1 MYFSSKDKS
10 FLLFIGAALVV
21 LWIAISAFSIVFD
34 KVSFKFSSLHKIT
47 QSQEKWFNINEKITI
62 DDLKDRVI
70 LLHFWDRACISCLES
85 LPTIK
90 KLEERFGNKLT
101 VIGIYAAKFEGG
113 KSENEIRSAI
123 IKYDINH
130 GVINDSALKLSTEFA
145 VKASPTFVLIKPNG
159 RQYKKYEGISSLDKM
174 ENDVKKLV
182 KKYRFDINRKPLP
195 ILPEKFS
202 KIANVLSF
210 PGKLEYSGNLLY
222 NSRSVAAIFI
232 ANSGQNNIV
241 ASSLLGSILLKIGSG
256 REGFLDGDFFTSEF
270 RNPQSILFDD
280 QKLYIADTGN
290 HAIRVADFKT
300 NKVST
305 LIGNGKK
312 GGVVKAE
319 IAAKGF
325 NLASPTDIEFFPDKK
340 HIIISNAGA
349 NQILSYDLENQKIK
363 LLAGNGEGKNKDGIY
378 LNNSLNQTAD
388 MVVAKDK
395 IYFVD
400 ALSSNLRSLD
410 KSGVVK
416 TLIDKGLQN
425 PVGLTSDG
433 DALYI
438 ADSFNNRI
446 AKYNISSQ
454 TISNFAGSQ
463 VDGALVGKKTEF
475 SSPEAILKINN
486 YFYISDANNNRVV
499 LLNAKNL
506 SSEILDVIPP
516 LKLPR
521 EGFLEYLP
529 NLQKS
534 ADVNVKAGEAIT
546 LKIELNEGWR
556 VNEEAPSFINLLKMK
571 SDEKADLIASFDWHF
586 VRQKEIKLPKLESGQ
601 DYILQGSIYYCED
614 KKNSLCYVKSYEQ
627 KIVAVSDVK
636 DVEIMVKLGY

>member
-21 LWIAISAFSIVFD
+21 LWIAISAFSFVFD
-34 KVSFKFSSLHKIT
+34 KVSFRFSSLHKIA
-47 QSQEKWFNINEKITI
+47 QSQEKWFNVNEKIGI
-62 DDLKDRVI
+62 EDLKGRVI
-70 LLHFWDRACISCLES
+70 LLHFWDRACISCIEA

-113 KSENEIRSAI
+113 KSDDEIRSAV

-130 GVINDSALKLSTEFA
+130 AVIKDSALKLSTEFA
-145 VKASPTFVLIKPNG
+145 VKGSPTFVIIKPNG
-159 RQYKKYEGISSLDKM
+159 RKYEKYEGISALEKM

-182 KKYRFDINRKPLP
+182 KKHRFDVNRKPLP

-210 PGKLEYSGNLLY
+210 PSKLEYSGNLVL
-222 NSRSVAAIFI
+222 NSRNISAIFI

-241 ASSLLGSILLKIGSG
+241 TSSLLGTILLKIGSG
-256 REGFLDGDFFTSEF
+256 REGFVDGDFFTAEF
-270 RNPQSILFDD
+270 RNPQSVLFDD

-290 HAIRVADFKT
+290 HAIRVADFRT

-305 LIGNGKK
+305 LIGSGRK

-319 IAAKGF
+319 IAAKNF
-325 NLASPTDIEFFPDKK
+325 NLASPTDLEFFADKK
-340 HIIISNAGA
+340 QIIISNAGT
-349 NQILSYDLENQKIK
+349 NQILSYDISNQKIK
-363 LLAGNGEGKNKDGIY
+363 ALAGNGESKNKDGIFP
-378 LNNSLNQTAD
+378 NNSLTQTAD
-388 MVVAKDK
+388 MVVVKDK

-400 ALSSNLRSLD
+400 ALSSTLRSLD
-410 KSGVVK
+410 KSGNVK
-416 TLIDKGLQN
+416 TLVENGLQN
-425 PVGLTSDG
+425 PVGLTGEG
-433 DALYI
+433 DAIYI

-446 AKYNISSQ
+446 AKYSISAQ
-454 TISNFAGSQ
+454 KLSNFAGSKAG
-463 VDGALVGKKTEF
+463 DLVGKKTEF
-475 SSPEAILKINN
+475 NSPEAILKINN
-486 YFYISDANNNRVV
+486 YFYISDANNNRIV
-499 LLNAKNL
+499 LMNAKNL

-534 ADVNVKAGEAIT
+534 ADVNVKSGEIIT
-546 LKIELNEGWR
+546 LRIEMNEGWR
-556 VNEEAPSFINLLKMK
+556 INEEAPSFINLLKMQN
-571 SDEKADLIASFDWHF
+571 SEKADLIASFDWHF
-586 VRQKEIKLPKLESGQ
+586 VRQREIKLPKLESGE

-627 KIVAVSDVK
+627 KIIAVSDVK
-636 DVEIMVKLGY
+636 DVEVVVKLGY

>member
-34 KVSFKFSSLHKIT
+34 KISFKFSSLHKIT

-62 DDLKDRVI
+62 DDLKGRVI

-101 VIGIYAAKFEGG
+101 VIGVYAAKFEGG
-113 KSENEIRSAI
+113 KNEDEIRSAI

-130 GVINDSALKLSTEFA
+130 PVINDSASKLSTEFDA
-145 VKASPTFVLIKPNG
+145 KASPTFVLIKPNG
-159 RQYKKYEGISSLDKM
+159 RKYKKYEGIGGLEKM
-174 ENDVKKLV
+174 EEGVKKLV
-182 KKYRFDINRKPLP
+182 KKYRFDVNRKPLP

-210 PGKLEYSGNLLY
+210 PGKLEYSGNLNL
-222 NSRSVAAIFI
+222 NSRNVSAIFI
-232 ANSGQNNIV
+232 ANSGQNNVI
-241 ASSLLGSILLKIGSG
+241 ASSLLGTILVKIGSG
-256 REGFLDGDFFTSEF
+256 REGFSDGDFFNAEF

-280 QKLYIADTGN
+280 QKLYISDTGN
-290 HAIRVADFKT
+290 HAIRIADFRT

-305 LIGNGKK
+305 LIGSGKK
-312 GGVVKAE
+312 GDIVKNE

-340 HIIISNAGA
+340 HIIISNAGN

-363 LLAGNGEGKNKDGIY
+363 ALAGNGESKNKDGISP
-378 LNNSLNQTAD
+378 NNSLTQTAD
-388 MVVAKDK
+388 MVVVKDK

-400 ALSSNLRSLD
+400 ALSSSLRSLD
-410 KSGVVK
+410 KSGNVK
-416 TLIDKGLQN
+416 TLVDKDLQN

-433 DALYI
+433 DSLYI

-446 AKYNISSQ
+446 AKYSISAQ
-454 TISNFAGSQ
+454 KISNFVGAKAG
-463 VDGALVGKKTEF
+463 DLVGKKTEF
-475 SSPEAILKINN
+475 NSPEAILKINN
-486 YFYISDANNNRVV
+486 YFYISDANNNRII

-506 SSEILDVIPP
+506 NSEILDVIPP

-534 ADVNVKAGEAIT
+534 EDVNIKSGEIIT
-546 LKIELNEGWR
+546 LKIEMNEGWR

-571 SDEKADLIASFDWHF
+571 SDEKADLMASFDWHF
-586 VRQKEIKLPKLESGQ
+586 VRQREIKLPKLESGE

-614 KKNSLCYVKSYEQ
+614 KRNSLCYVKSYEQ
-627 KIVAVSDVK
+627 KIIAVADVK
-636 DVEIMVKLGY
+636 DVEIVVKLGY

>member
-21 LWIAISAFSIVFD
+21 LWIAISAFSIIFD
-34 KVSFKFSSLHKIT
+34 KVSFRFSSLHKIV
-47 QSQEKWFNINEKITI
+47 QSEEKWFNTNEKISI
-62 DDLKDRVI
+62 DDLKERVI
-70 LLHFWDRACISCLES
+70 LLHFWDRACISCLEA

-101 VIGIYAAKFEGG
+101 VIGVYVAKFEGG
-113 KSENEIRSAI
+113 KGDDEIRSAI

-130 GVINDSALKLSTEFA
+130 AVIKDSALKLSTEFA
-145 VKASPTFVLIKPNG
+145 AKGSPTFILIKPNG
-159 RQYKKYEGISSLDKM
+159 RQYKKYEGISNLEKM

-182 KKYRFDINRKPLP
+182 KKYRFDVNRKPLP

-210 PGKLEYSGNLLY
+210 PGKLEYSGNLQF
-222 NSRSVAAIFI
+222 NSRNVSAIFI
-232 ANSGQNNIV
+232 ANSGQNNI
-241 ASSLLGSILLKIGSG
+241 ATSSLLGTILVKIGSG
-256 REGFLDGDFFTSEF
+256 HAGFSDGDFFTAEF
-270 RNPQSILFDD
+270 RNPQSVLFDD

-290 HAIRVADFKT
+290 HAIRIADFRT

-305 LIGNGKK
+305 LIGSGKK
-312 GGVVKAE
+312 GAIVKNE

-325 NLASPTDIEFFPDKK
+325 DLASPTDIEFFPDKK
-340 HIIISNAGA
+340 HLIISNAGT
-349 NQILSYDLENQKIK
+349 NQILSYDIAAQKIK
-363 LLAGNGEGKNKDGIY
+363 VLAGNGEAKNKDGISPS
-378 LNNSLNQTAD
+378 NSLNQTAD
-388 MVVAKDK
+388 MVVSKDK

-400 ALSSNLRSLD
+400 ALSSTLRSLD
-410 KSGVVK
+410 KLGVVK
-416 TLIDKGLQN
+416 TLVDKGLQN

-433 DALYI
+433 DAIYI

-446 AKYNISSQ
+446 AKYSISAQ
-454 TISNFAGSQ
+454 KLSNFAGSQ
-463 VDGALVGKKTEF
+463 AGNLVGKKTEF
-475 SSPEAILKINN
+475 NSPEAILKINN
-486 YFYISDANNNRVV
+486 YFYISDTNNNRIV
-499 LLNAKNL
+499 LMNAKNL

-534 ADVNVKAGEAIT
+534 ADVNVKSGEFIT
-546 LKIELNEGWR
+546 LKIEMNEGWR
-556 VNEEAPSFINLLKMK
+556 INEEAPSFINLLKMK
-571 SDEKADLIASFDWHF
+571 SDEKADLMASFDWHF
-586 VRQKEIKLPKLESGQ
+586 VRQREIKLPKLESGE

-614 KKNSLCYVKSYEQ
+614 KRNSLCYVKSYEQ

-636 DVEIMVKLGY
+636 DVEVVVKLGY

>member
-34 KVSFKFSSLHKIT
+34 KISFKFSSLHKIT

-62 DDLKDRVI
+62 DDLKGRVI

-85 LPTIK
+85 LPAIK

-101 VIGIYAAKFEGG
+101 VIGVYAAKFEGG
-113 KSENEIRSAI
+113 KNEDEIRSAI

-130 GVINDSALKLSTEFA
+130 AVINDSALKLSTEFA
-145 VKASPTFVLIKPNG
+145 AKASPTFVLIKPNG
-159 RQYKKYEGISSLDKM
+159 RKYKKYEGVGDLEKM
-174 ENDVKKLV
+174 EDGVKKLV
-182 KKYRFDINRKPLP
+182 KKYRFDVNRKPLP

-210 PGKLEYSGNLLY
+210 PSKLEYSGNLNL
-222 NSRSVAAIFI
+222 NSRNVSAIFI
-232 ANSGQNNIV
+232 ANSGQNNVIV
-241 ASSLLGSILLKIGSG
+241 SSLLGTILVKIGSG
-256 REGFLDGDFFTSEF
+256 REGFSDGDFFNAEF

-290 HAIRVADFKT
+290 HAIRIADFRT

-305 LIGNGKK
+305 LIGSGKK
-312 GGVVKAE
+312 GDIVKNE

-340 HIIISNAGA
+340 HIIISNAGN

-363 LLAGNGEGKNKDGIY
+363 ALAGNGESKNKDGISP
-378 LNNSLNQTAD
+378 NNSLTQTAD
-388 MVVAKDK
+388 MVVVKDK

-400 ALSSNLRSLD
+400 ALSSSLRSLD
-410 KSGVVK
+410 KSGNVK
-416 TLIDKGLQN
+416 TLVDKDLQN

-433 DALYI
+433 DSLYI

-446 AKYNISSQ
+446 AKYSISAQ
-454 TISNFAGSQ
+454 KISNFIGAKAG
-463 VDGALVGKKTEF
+463 DLVGKKTEF
-475 SSPEAILKINN
+475 NSPEAILKINN
-486 YFYISDANNNRVV
+486 YFYISDANNNRVI

-506 SSEILDVIPP
+506 NSEILDVIPP

-534 ADVNVKAGEAIT
+534 EDVNIKSGEIIT
-546 LKIELNEGWR
+546 LKIEMNEGWR

-571 SDEKADLIASFDWHF
+571 SDEKADLMASFDWHF
-586 VRQKEIKLPKLESGQ
+586 VRQREIKLPKLESGE

-614 KKNSLCYVKSYEQ
+614 KRNSLCYVKSYEQ
-627 KIVAVSDVK
+627 KIIAVADVK
-636 DVEIMVKLGY
+636 DVEIVVKLGY